1 MADNLG
7 ARKCS
12 KQRVIFNSPTMNKT
26 PVGNAQPPLPYP
38 IQVAL
43 DASSS
48 CSKNVNYNGDP
59 AFTIKSDTTKVI
71 GDAAGILKGK
81 SSSTVSD
88 IANAKD
94 KSKSVFVNKKNSI
107 RCDDVFF
114 MNKKNTKGTLVCSPP
129 PSAPAITDDG
139 KIE

>member
-12 KQRVIFNSPTMNKT
+12 KQKVIFSSPTLNKT

-48 CSKNVNYNGDP
+48 CSKNVNYNGKP
-59 AFTIKSDTTKVI
+59 AFTIKSDTTKVV
-71 GDAAGILKGK
+71 GDAAGVLKGK
-81 SSSTVSD
+81 DSSTVSD
-88 IANAKD
+88 IAKAKD
-94 KSKSVFVNKKNSI
+94 KSKSVKVNGNKTI
-107 RCDDVFF
+107 RCADVYF
-114 MNKKNTKGTLVCSPP
+114 MNKKNTKGSLVCSPP
-129 PSAPAITDDG
+129 PSAPPITDEG
-139 KIE
+139 KV